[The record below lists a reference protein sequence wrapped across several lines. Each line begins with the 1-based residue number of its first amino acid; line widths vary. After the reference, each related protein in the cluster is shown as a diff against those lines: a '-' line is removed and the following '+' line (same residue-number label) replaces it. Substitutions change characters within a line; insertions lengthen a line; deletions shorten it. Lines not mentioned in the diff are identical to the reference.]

1 MKPSHF
7 ESLTSLLVGASW
19 ALAIVGAGIGVYVF
33 HPLGIFSVILIA
45 FIAAL
50 PGLLCV
56 VIMEV
61 TRLQIKKSAQ
71 IERQTKLLESIEA
84 LLNDR
89 FVSHN

>member
-1 MKPSHF
+1 MKTTHF

-19 ALAIVGAGIGVYVF
+19 ALAFVGAGIGVYLF
-33 HPLGIFSVILIA
+33 HPFGLFSVILIA

-56 VIMEV
+56 VIMEIA
-61 TRLQIKKSAQ
+61 RLQIKKSAH
-71 IERQTKLLESIEA
+71 IARQTELLESIEA
-84 LLNDR
+84 LLHDR

>member
-7 ESLTSLLVGASW
+7 ESLTSLLVGAAW
-19 ALAIVGAGIGVYVF
+19 ALAIVGAGVGIYIF
-33 HPLGIFSVILIA
+33 HPFGIFSVILVA

-56 VIMEV
+56 VIMEIAK
-61 TRLQIKKSAQ
+61 LQIKKTAH

-89 FVSHN
+89 FVSHH